1 MKTAGRKGS
10 QHMSVNMKKT
20 HDKMKEEK
28 MEFQFSILAFFY
40 FRLSVLNELNC

>member
-20 HDKMKEEK
+20 HDKMKEGK
-28 MEFQFSILAFFY
+28 MEFQRISEIGIMSID
-40 FRLSVLNELNC
+40 